1 MMTMTNFLWLYFELS
16 VTAFVGCLVVL
27 TLINWR
33 LLPRIDRAPA
43 PRSRPR
49 VSVLVPARNEE
60 ANIGDCVRSLLA
72 QDYDDFEVVVLNDH
86 STDRTAAILAGLL
99 EEAAARDAAGRP
111 RLRVIEGQELP
122 PGWLGKHW
130 ACHQLA
136 MAAKGEVLL
145 FTDADTRHAPDSLA
159 AGVNALVA
167 EGADMV
173 TAFPR
178 EEMRTPGE
186 KAGIPI
192 LAFSFLAFMPLA
204 LAYRG
209 RPRSF
214 AVAIGQYMLF
224 RRESYFAVG
233 GHEAVKDEVLDDFE
247 LAKNIKAAGLRW
259 LFLDGQRQVSCRMYS
274 GWREVYRGLGKN
286 LFAVFGYHAAAFFF
300 IWLWMLMAFVVPPVL
315 LALGLSGMLSPSL
328 AWLAAAN
335 TALALFLW
343 SLTVL
348 LFRYPLYLAPLYPLV
363 VGNAVAMSFYS
374 MWITVS
380 GRWSWKGRRL
390 ARKRFHWL

>member
-1 MMTMTNFLWLYFELS
+1 MNNQLLQQQIGVACFLAVISTFAVSNLFM
-16 VTAFVGCLVVL
+16 FR
-27 TLINWR
+27 R
-33 LLPRIDRAPA
+33 LDRYRESTRKPF
-43 PRSRPR
+43 
-49 VSVLVPARNEE
+49 VSVLLPMRNEE
-60 ANIGDCVRSLLA
+60 TNAEACIRSLLSQEYEA
-72 QDYDDFEVVVLNDH
+72 FEILVLDDESVDGTWAVVSRLAAEDPRVVV
-86 STDRTAAILAGLL
+86 IKGL
-99 EEAAARDAAGRP
+99 P
-111 RLRVIEGQELP
+111 LP
-122 PGWLGKHW
+122 DGWLGKHW

-136 MAAKGEVLL
+136 MAAKGEILL
-145 FTDADTRHAPDSLA
+145 FADADTRHSPDSLA
-159 AGVNALVA
+159 AGVNALIA

-178 EEMRTPGE
+178 EEMLTAGE

-192 LAFSFLAFMPLA
+192 LAFSFLAFMPLV

-259 LFLDGQRQVSCRMYS
+259 LFLDGQRQVRCRMYS
-274 GWREVYRGLGKN
+274 GWRAVYRGLGKN

-300 IWLWMLMAFVVPPVL
+300 IWLWMLMAFAVPPVL
-315 LALGLSGMLSPSL
+315 LAFGLRGMLSPSL
-328 AWLAAAN
+328 TRLAAVN

-343 SLTVL
+343 HLTVL
-348 LFRYPLYLAPLYPLV
+348 RYRYPLYLALLYPLV

-374 MWITVS
+374 MWITIS

-390 ARKRFHWL
+390 VRKKFHWL

>member
-1 MMTMTNFLWLYFELS
+1 MGSQGAQEVRLSNQMMQQQIGVACF
-16 VTAFVGCLVVL
+16 LVVISTFAVSNL
-27 TLINWR
+27 FMFRR
-33 LLPRIDRAPA
+33 LDRCREATRKPF
-43 PRSRPR
+43 
-49 VSVLVPARNEE
+49 VSVLLPMRNEE
-60 ANIGDCVRSLLA
+60 RNAEACIRSLLSQEYPA
-72 QDYDDFEVVVLNDH
+72 FELLVLDDE
-86 STDRTAAILAGLL
+86 STDCTWDIVCRLAAEDPRVVAVKGL
-99 EEAAARDAAGRP
+99 P
-111 RLRVIEGQELP
+111 LP
-122 PGWLGKHW
+122 GGWLGKHW

-335 TALALFLW
+335 AALALFLW